1 MPRPTFKFMQI
12 NIFQFKLFLRA
23 THLNLL
29 FRIFYN
35 ISIPH
40 RYSIDIMQCV
50 VQMEY
55 ADIQFMANRKIAFG
69 ESF

>member
-40 RYSIDIMQCV
+40 RYSIDVMQCV

-55 ADIQFMANRKIAFG
+55 AEIQFMANRKIAFG